1 MTQSFPSAG
10 HRVTI
15 QPETFTLTRAERTRF
30 SITLVRAPSP
40 GRATVLVVPAMGMPA
55 GYYDKLISD
64 LAASGLGASVM
75 ELRGHETSGGRLP
88 GWRYNF
94 GYADLV
100 DDVAAAV
107 DHLGRISPDSPICLL
122 GHSLGAHV
130 SSVYAA
136 HHAERVSGLIMV
148 AAGSIHWRLWSV
160 KHLILTQGVALLAHL
175 IGHHPGTRLGFGGRE
190 ARGVMADWARFARTG
205 SLRFGRPRTDHQR
218 SAAPARSSGARRVHR
233 RRFPG
238 TGSRGRRAGGD
249 DAVTHADACARR
261 SERTRPF
268 RDGPLPVGAYSGPGR
283 PHHPVLAGRA
293 GARQRVVKNPTVM
306 VWLPLCS
313 RASTSS
319 S

>member
-205 SLRFGRPRTDHQR
+205 SLRFGRPRTDHQQALR
-218 SAAPARSSGARRVHR
+218 RLALPALVVSIEGDSLAPARAVDGLVATMPSLTLTRVHADPSAR
-233 RRFPG
+233 GLSG
-238 TGSRGRRAGGD
+238 TDHFRWVRTPDLVVPTIRSWLDGQAPVSGS
-249 DAVTHADACARR
+249 
-261 SERTRPF
+261 
-268 RDGPLPVGAYSGPGR
+268 
-283 PHHPVLAGRA
+283 
-293 GARQRVVKNPTVM
+293 
-306 VWLPLCS
+306 
-313 RASTSS
+313 
-319 S
+319 